1 MEKKIFRSS
10 IPMIFKTSIESR
22 DPKALAEKIL
32 WTFLKENP
40 SGYVF
45 YRQHQ
50 FYHYLADFYCFELN
64 LVIEVCTG
72 NREKPELG
80 EKEKQREEWLREQG
94 FSVLRFTNFEIEQAF
109 DKVAFTIENKI
120 SLINNVAYE
129 LSWTRRFRNSN
140 F

>member
-1 MEKKIFRSS
+1 METKIFRNS

-22 DPKALAEKIL
+22 DPKSIAEKIL

-64 LVIEVCTG
+64 LVIEVFAG
-72 NREKPELG
+72 NHEKPELG
-80 EKEKQREEWLREQG
+80 EKEKQREELLREQG
-94 FSVLRFTNFEIEQAF
+94 FSVLRFTNFEIERGF
-109 DKVAFTIENKI
+109 ERVILTIENKI
-120 SLINNVAYE
+120 QLIRSV
-129 LSWTRRFRNSN
+129 LS
-140 F
+140 